1 MDDTIS
7 GLPCNSMISYT
18 HALGPFDLQVRPFD
32 FQSLLVCCTY
42 DVIACRVPLEL
53 HTRGIGLQC
62 RPIPR
67 V

>member
-42 DVIACRVPLEL
+42 DVIA
-53 HTRGIGLQC
+53 
-62 RPIPR
+62 
-67 V
+67 